1 MLKTNIIPVFK
12 KQFTLFV
19 FFFIVIFLELI
30 KFNSILIENYY
41 STFLYK
47 YSSSVFLYIF
57 GKLPFSVGDILYLLT
72 PFILYFNI
80 NKEDTRRKNIKNLL
94 CFLMLIYIIFQ
105 FQWGL
110 NYHRTPLKN
119 KLLIEHNYSTKSLI
133 NITDLF
139 IRNTNNIQEEL
150 SKSDTLPVIFSDN
163 TNPIYNASIKAVQ
176 TLKKNKVLNENA
188 PLVSLKNSLFST
200 PLSYMGFSGYINP
213 FTLEAQINKNIPKIQ
228 IPTTICH
235 EIAHQMGYSAENEAN
250 FIGIIA
256 SIESKN
262 NLVNYSGNILALK
275 YLLNE
280 LYKVDKVSYDILY
293 LKINRGVIKN
303 IQEARKELDKFNNPL
318 EPYFKNI
325 FDYFLKANNQVD
337 GIKSYNLVV
346 NLLINYYTSPQ

>member
-1 MLKTNIIPVFK
+1 L
-12 KQFTLFV
+12 
-19 FFFIVIFLELI
+19 IV
-30 KFNSILIENYY
+30 
-41 STFLYK
+41 
-47 YSSSVFLYIF
+47 
-57 GKLPFSVGDILYLLT
+57 
-72 PFILYFNI
+72 
-80 NKEDTRRKNIKNLL
+80 
-94 CFLMLIYIIFQ
+94 YIIFQ
-105 FQWGL
+105 YQWGL

-119 KLLIEHNYSTKSLI
+119 RLLIEHNYSSKSLI
-133 NITDLF
+133 KITNLF
-139 IRNTNNIQEEL
+139 IRNTNKIHHEL

-163 TNPIYNASIKAVQ
+163 IKEIFNASIEAVK
-176 TLKKNKVLNENA
+176 TLEKNKTLNEHA
-188 PLVSLKNSLFST
+188 PIVSVKNSLFST

-256 SIESKN
+256 SIESSD
-262 NLVNYSGNILALK
+262 NLVNYSGNVLALK

-280 LYKVDKVSYDILY
+280 LYKVDKITFDHLY
-293 LKINRGVIKN
+293 MKINKGVLKN

-346 NLLINYYTSPQ
+346 NLLVNYYSNR

>member
-1 MLKTNIIPVFK
+1 MHKTNIIPFVRK
-12 KQFTLFV
+12 NLLLFL
-19 FFFIVIFLELI
+19 FLLIIIFLELI
-30 KFNSILIENYY
+30 KFDSNFIENYY
-41 STFLYK
+41 SNSFYN
-47 YSSSVFLYIF
+47 YSSYILLYTL
-57 GKLPFSVGDILYLLT
+57 GKIPFSVGDLLYLAA
-72 PFILYFNI
+72 PFIIYFNI
-80 NKEDTRRKNIKNLL
+80 SRKYTRRKNIKNLL
-94 CFLMLIYIIFQ
+94 YFFIIVYIIFQ

-119 KLLIEHNYSTKSLI
+119 KLLIEHNYSSKSLI
-133 NITDLF
+133 KITDLF
-139 IRNTNNIQEEL
+139 IKNTNNVHLKL
-150 SKSDTLPVIFSDN
+150 STSDTLPVIFNDN
-163 TNPIYNASIKAVQ
+163 TSDIYNASIKAVK
-176 TLKKNKVLNENA
+176 TLEKNKILNDYI
-188 PLVSLKNSLFST
+188 PIVSVKKSLFST

-250 FIGIIA
+250 FIGIITA
-256 SIESKN
+256 IESGD
-262 NLVNYSGNILALK
+262 NLVNYSGNVLALK

-280 LYKVDKVSYDILY
+280 LYKVDKLTFDQLY
-293 LKINRGVIKN
+293 KKINKGVLKN

-346 NLLINYYTSPQ
+346 NLLVNYYSNQ